1 MLVYNFQECQRNGLS
16 EEATPE
22 LKENTGRGQR
32 MSREGRRRNNKQKVW
47 RRKQA
52 RPAQGTETSGAG
64 EEYLWED
71 GRGQK
76 GRRLIQVTT

>member
-1 MLVYNFQECQRNGLS
+1 
-16 EEATPE
+16 
-22 LKENTGRGQR
+22 

-47 RRKQA
+47 RCKQA
-52 RPAQGTETSGAG
+52 RPAQGMETSGAG

-76 GRRLIQVTT
+76 GRRLTQVTT